1 MAKKLLYFILIH
13 SIAICVN
20 AQWSKIG
27 EFELDQVPAAIA
39 GDFNGHLYLG
49 YDNGSLVKL
58 NAEGKEL
65 INYSLPNLS
74 SISLIEPQFQLKTF
88 LYYYDIQQIT
98 ILDRFNAVPK
108 TYAIRDFDLGIVNM
122 SCPAPDGTFWFVENN
137 PTFLKRIEPNQRIL
151 ILETQPEL
159 GMDIRMMRSFQNI
172 LMIVDERGL
181 HILDQFGSNLH
192 YYEGDDI
199 QYISLSENSIYFES
213 ADKVI
218 KMNPFSGE
226 VISEIA
232 CPIKQ
237 VKTMVYADGK
247 FLFLVNNKL
256 ISYRRS
262 E

>member
-1 MAKKLLYFILIH
+1 MEKKLLYFILIH
-13 SIAICVN
+13 SVAIGVN

-27 EFELDQVPAAIA
+27 EFELDQGPATIA
-39 GDFNGHLYLG
+39 GDFNGHLYVG
-49 YDNGSLVKL
+49 YNDGSLVKL
-58 NAEGKEL
+58 NTEGKEL
-65 INYSLPNLS
+65 INYSLPNFS

-137 PTFLKRIEPNQRIL
+137 PTFLKRIEPNQRTL
-151 ILETQPEL
+151 ILEAQPEL

-247 FLFLVNNKL
+247 FLFLINNKIL
-256 ISYRRS
+256 SYRRS